1 VLVPLSHVT
10 VPVLVLNMRT
20 AGTKRSKEP
29 LAGKPKLSV
38 YPSDEYVH
46 WDATP
51 LRSVIWKVTPVT
63 PGSAVTSGPC
73 LGAGWGSGG
82 GGGGEAGSGGG
93 ADGADG
99 GGGGASMHLSG
110 VVDCQPEATSP
121 V

>member
-1 VLVPLSHVT
+1 
-10 VPVLVLNMRT
+10 ME
-20 AGTKRSKEP
+20 G
-29 LAGKPKLSV
+29 
-38 YPSDEYVH
+38 
-46 WDATP
+46 DACNSGFGGDQWAL
-51 LRSVIWKVTPVT
+51 LRS
-63 PGSAVTSGPC
+63 G
-73 LGAGWGSGG
+73 LGSGG